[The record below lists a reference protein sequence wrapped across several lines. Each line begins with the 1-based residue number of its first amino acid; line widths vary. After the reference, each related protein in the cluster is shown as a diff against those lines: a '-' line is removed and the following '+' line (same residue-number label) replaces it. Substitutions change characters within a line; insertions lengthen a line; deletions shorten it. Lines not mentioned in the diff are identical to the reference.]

1 MLGLRPL
8 PVADLP
14 QAAELLLATNAG
26 PPLAE
31 LAADLRRSLER
42 WPSLQIAAY
51 DGERLAGLV
60 AGRLDRSDPTLGW
73 SDDIVLSP
81 SYRRQGLGGRLL
93 EAQLAAFRA
102 LGCSRVR
109 GLSPDS
115 LASQVIFFQH
125 YGFRVVGQEIAH
137 GLWGVRD
144 GERVQITECRLT

>member
-1 MLGLRPL
+1 MRPL
-8 PVADLP
+8 SLADLP

-31 LAADLRRSLER
+31 LAEDLRRSLER
-42 WPSLQIAAY
+42 WPSLQIGAY

-60 AGRLDRSDPTLGW
+60 AGRLDRADPTLGW
-73 SDDIVLSP
+73 SDDIVLARG
-81 SYRRQGLGGRLL
+81 YRNRGLGGQLL

-102 LGCSRVR
+102 LGCTRVR

-115 LASQVIFFQH
+115 LAAQVSFFQR
-125 YGFRVVGQEIAH
+125 YGFRVVGEEIAH

-144 GERVQITECRLT
+144 GERVQITECLLT